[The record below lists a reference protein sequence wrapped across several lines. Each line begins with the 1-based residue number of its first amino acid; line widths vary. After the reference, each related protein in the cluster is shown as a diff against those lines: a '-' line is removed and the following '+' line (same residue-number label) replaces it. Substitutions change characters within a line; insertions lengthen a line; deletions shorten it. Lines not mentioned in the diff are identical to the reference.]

1 MLRVIYRHRVAFP
14 FKYVVDLTDSP
25 ELSLGSEASWREKR
39 ESGQKGFAV
48 ERRIKDIAG
57 RAFWHHSS

>member
-1 MLRVIYRHRVAFP
+1 MQRVIYRHRVAFP
-14 FKYVVDLTDSP
+14 FKYAVDLTDSP
-25 ELSLGSEASWREKR
+25 ELSLGSEASWREKG

-48 ERRIKDIAG
+48 ESRIKDIAR